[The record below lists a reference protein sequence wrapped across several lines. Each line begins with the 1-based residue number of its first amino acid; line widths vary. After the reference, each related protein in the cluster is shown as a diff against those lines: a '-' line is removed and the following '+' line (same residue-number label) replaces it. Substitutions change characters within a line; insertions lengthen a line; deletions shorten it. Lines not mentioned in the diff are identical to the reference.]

1 MSEELK
7 FKRVLL
13 KLSGEVLA
21 GRDGFGINPEA
32 IKDYARQVSEVAQ
45 SGIQVGVVLGGGN
58 FWRARMAPH
67 MDRVSAD
74 SMGMFA
80 TIMNGL
86 AFADTLNVCGQEAI
100 VMTSMFL
107 PQLAEPF
114 VAKKAIEFLEAGKV
128 VIFAGGTGNPFFT
141 TDSAAALRGLQ
152 IEADIVL
159 KGTKEDGVYDSD
171 PRKNPQAKRFANIT
185 FTEALQRD
193 LKVMD
198 GTAFSLCRDNNLPVY
213 VFNVTEPGNLFKVA
227 VSGENIG
234 TLVKEEI
241 Q

>member
-1 MSEELK
+1 MTEK
-7 FKRVLL
+7 RFKRILL

-21 GRDGFGINPEA
+21 GNDGLGINPEA
-32 IKDYARQVSEVAQ
+32 IQLYAKQVAEVAQ
-45 SGIQVGVVLGGGN
+45 SGVEVGVVLGGGN
-58 FWRARMAPH
+58 FWRARMAPQ

-74 SMGMFA
+74 SMGMLA

-86 AFADTLNVCGQEAI
+86 AFADVLKVCGQEAM

-114 VAKKAIEFLEAGKV
+114 AAEKAIKALESGKV

-152 IEADIVL
+152 VKADAVL
-159 KGTKEDGVYDSD
+159 KGTMADGVYDSD
-171 PRKNPQAKRFANIT
+171 PRTNKDAKRFDTIT
-185 FTEALQRD
+185 FTEALKRD

-213 VFNVTEPGNLFKVA
+213 VFNITEPGNLYKVA
-227 VSGENIG
+227 AEGCDIG